1 MPIGK
6 NAINRVKNNGYSN
19 VESKAPDM
27 ENSVIA
33 NPDPQVV
40 EKMVKPVEEKTAKKA
55 PAKKPAA
62 KKAPTKKEAAP
73 VTKAP
78 TKKPAA
84 KKAPTKKE
92 AAPVT
97 EAPAKKPAAKKA
109 PAKKTPANDGF
120 KRVEVGGQMPYYL
133 L

>member
-40 EKMVKPVEEKTAKKA
+40 EVMVKPVEEKTAKK
-55 PAKKPAA
+55 PAA
-62 KKAPTKKEAAP
+62 KKT
-73 VTKAP
+73 
-78 TKKPAA
+78 
-84 KKAPTKKE
+84 
-92 AAPVT
+92 
-97 EAPAKKPAAKKA
+97 AAKKA
-109 PAKKTPANDGF
+109 PAKSATAKKPAKKAQDDGF
-120 KRVEVGGQMPYYL
+120 ARVQVGEGMPYYL